1 MAHTS
6 PLRSTEPG
14 SAALDVDVGAPV
26 AVPEVEPVLELE
38 PELEAVLVPAGL
50 VAVGEPDDCDS
61 VDPPPLDD
69 ATKTLGKAVAV
80 ASEPASSGAGWPMD
94 GAALARELK
103 ALRSLV
109 APAAGGLIALCATL
123 SVGETARFRR
133 DLRDPYPTIPL
144 VQWGTPFKI

>member
-50 VAVGEPDDCDS
+50 VAVGEPDGGGF
-61 VDPPPLDD
+61 VRLW
-69 ATKTLGKAVAV
+69 
-80 ASEPASSGAGWPMD
+80 SGSQP
-94 GAALARELK
+94 
-103 ALRSLV
+103 
-109 APAAGGLIALCATL
+109 
-123 SVGETARFRR
+123 VGE
-133 DLRDPYPTIPL
+133 
-144 VQWGTPFKI
+144 